1 MCSTF
6 TYTSHVYTCS
16 NVHVLHVLVHVL
28 TLCIFIGSITLGQS
42 AYGPGIG
49 SVAVTHIGC
58 TGSENN
64 ISSCTIDSI
73 STCTHTEDASVI
85 CNSKWRGRKKRRE
98 IEKQRGRGR
107 KEEREKGREKERE
120 EKGRNI
126 RKINLFEGIC
136 KIAKILHLQNFTSY
150 TKATKASK

>member
-1 MCSTF
+1 M
-6 TYTSHVYTCS
+6 HVLHVL
-16 NVHVLHVLVHVL
+16 VHVLHVLVHVL
-28 TLCIFIGSITLGQS
+28 TLRIFIGSITLGQS

-85 CNSKWRGRKKRRE
+85 CNSKWRGR
-98 IEKQRGRGR
+98 
-107 KEEREKGREKERE
+107 EREREGERE
-120 EKGRNI
+120 GGGER
-126 RKINLFEGIC
+126 
-136 KIAKILHLQNFTSY
+136 
-150 TKATKASK
+150 

>member
-1 MCSTF
+1 M
-6 TYTSHVYTCS
+6 YMYM
-16 NVHVLHVLVHVL
+16 HVLHVLVHVL
-28 TLCIFIGSITLGQS
+28 TLRIFIGSITLGQS

-85 CNSKWRGRKKRRE
+85 CNSKWRGRER
-98 IEKQRGRGR
+98 RGRER
-107 KEEREKGREKERE
+107 KRDRETEREREKGRD
-120 EKGRNI
+120 
-126 RKINLFEGIC
+126 
-136 KIAKILHLQNFTSY
+136 
-150 TKATKASK
+150 

>member
-6 TYTSHVYTCS
+6 TYASHVYTCIY
-16 NVHVLHVLVHVL
+16 VHVLHVLHVLVHVL

-85 CNSKWRGRKKRRE
+85 CNSKWRGRER
-98 IEKQRGRGR
+98 RGRERGIKGGR
-107 KEEREKGREKERE
+107 KGGRKRGRERDRETEREREKGREGGRERGRR
-120 EKGRNI
+120 KG
-126 RKINLFEGIC
+126 
-136 KIAKILHLQNFTSY
+136 
-150 TKATKASK
+150 